1 MRTLHHAM
9 HVWCI
14 KRGRDNAARCKR
26 ETATRLCIL
35 PRHAAFPVYMLAPWR
50 DAWRCSA
57 TSRLAKYDD
66 WYSAAHGWLM
76 LEAQGRGIEAQN
88 QKRLALVS
96 SPRGLV
102 VVWTPWP

>member
-1 MRTLHHAM
+1 MNPQRS
-9 HVWCI
+9 
-14 KRGRDNAARCKR
+14 
-26 ETATRLCIL
+26 
-35 PRHAAFPVYMLAPWR
+35 
-50 DAWRCSA
+50 SA

-96 SPRGLV
+96 SLRGLSHDVEPLCVTYDLTLTLDVLRHGCFTHHTAGQV
-102 VVWTPWP
+102 VCPMDPIFFCR